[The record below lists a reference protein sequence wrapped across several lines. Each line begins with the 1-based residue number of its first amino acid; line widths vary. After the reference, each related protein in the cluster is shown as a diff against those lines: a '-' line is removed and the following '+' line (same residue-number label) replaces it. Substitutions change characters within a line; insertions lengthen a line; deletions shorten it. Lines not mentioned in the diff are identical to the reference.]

1 MTEQENKIPIKG
13 YTTFHP
19 LKHCMI
25 GRGFNAEY
33 LKDFFPDPKIL
44 DPMKRI
50 ADETEED
57 FLTLVDIMEK
67 AGVKTYRPNLDM
79 EKYSSPEKIYR
90 PPITPRDHFGVIGEK
105 LYAVNY
111 AQGYA
116 DVLKKVRRENLI
128 IRPFDKKYNAPI
140 DTNRLLRAGKDLFW
154 GLDPTAGDPSEYIK
168 MFEQDG
174 FRVHLLERDYHTDAV
189 LSLLKPRV
197 AVSLQNIENYTETM
211 PGWEVLLI
219 DDNPTLP
226 FADTR
231 FKDIIKGRWWI
242 DGEEDNETL
251 VHFIDKWLSEWV
263 GYVNESVFDVNMT
276 SIDENTVIVNNYN
289 KKVFDFLAKHKIEPI
304 IFNFRHRYFYDGGVN
319 CITQDFYREGTME
332 DYFG

>member
-1 MTEQENKIPIKG
+1 M
-13 YTTFHP
+13 
-19 LKHCMI
+19 
-25 GRGFNAEY
+25 
-33 LKDFFPDPKIL
+33 DPK
-44 DPMKRI
+44 
-50 ADETEED
+50 
-57 FLTLVDIMEK
+57 
-67 AGVKTYRPNLDM
+67 
-79 EKYSSPEKIYR
+79 
-90 PPITPRDHFGVIGEK
+90 
-105 LYAVNY
+105 
-111 AQGYA
+111 
-116 DVLKKVRRENLI
+116 
-128 IRPFDKKYNAPI
+128 
-140 DTNRLLRAGKDLFW
+140 
-154 GLDPTAGDPSEYIK
+154 PSEYIK

-263 GYVNESVFDVNMT
+263 GYVNESVFDVNQ
-276 SIDENTVIVNNYN
+276 NN
-289 KKVFDFLAKHKIEPI
+289 AE
-304 IFNFRHRYFYDGGVN
+304 
-319 CITQDFYREGTME
+319 E
-332 DYFG
+332 DNNQNSSKSNSKTRA